1 MSKTYTYEEIMEL
14 PEEEFNKLRNRHWTA
29 KEITESRN
37 TVMGLERTF
46 DNPWFKRELIKKGV
60 TGVIILG
67 SVGIACATAVKIA
80 KMFRDDD

>member
-1 MSKTYTYEEIMEL
+1 MSKNYTYEEVMNMTED
-14 PEEEFNKLRNRHWTA
+14 EFNKLQKRHWFA
-29 KEITESRN
+29 SEIANDPNIRRVAEK
-37 TVMGLERTF
+37 TF
-46 DNPWFKRELIKKGV
+46 DNPWFKRELVKKGV